1 MVNAVNDRDDP
12 VIDVKH
18 DPVGEPDA
26 TLSDGALLDLLDA
39 LVDERGRV
47 PAARVLGVNC
57 RTPAICCGCRQVSR
71 RTRQALAAL
80 RDAGG
85 STGDKAD
92 TGHPDDTATVGD
104 ATVVIGPVSAT
115 GLRGAEGRFFAGTP
129 FQGGSMMLAW
139 MMLA

>member
-26 TLSDGALLDLLDA
+26 TLSDGALSDLLDA
-39 LVDERGRV
+39 LVDEQGRV
-47 PAARVLGVNC
+47 PAARVLGVNY
-57 RTPAICCGCRQVSR
+57 RTLSHCCDSRQVSR

-92 TGHPDDTATVGD
+92 TGYPDDTAVAGD
-104 ATVVIGPVSAT
+104 TSAVIGPVSAT
-115 GLRGAEGRFFAGTP
+115 GARGAWCRFFAGTP
-129 FQGGSMMLAW
+129 SQGGPMMSV
-139 MMLA
+139 